1 MLTNSLLFAH
11 HQAVTTSVE
20 AVSKVDNSDLAR
32 PTPCSEWTLADL
44 LAHMTAQ
51 HHGFAAA
58 ARGRGTD
65 PAAWRLR
72 PSTDPVADHRA
83 AADLVLAAFA
93 ENGVA
98 EREFAL
104 PELGT
109 APFPAEQA
117 VAFHLIDYVVHGWD
131 VARTLDRLYA
141 LHPDVTAPAL
151 RIAAQVPNNERRLDP
166 NAPFAPALPVTP
178 NAPPLNQILSALG
191 RDPAWRPPV

>member
-1 MLTNSLLFAH
+1 MRTNSLLSAH
-11 HQAVTTSVE
+11 RQAVTTSVE
-20 AVSKVDNSDLAR
+20 AVSMADTSDLAR
-32 PTPCSEWTLADL
+32 PTPCSEWTLAEL

-65 PAAWRLR
+65 PDAWRVR

-83 AADLVLAAFA
+83 AAELVLAAFA
-93 ENGVA
+93 ENGV

-117 VAFHLIDYVVHGWD
+117 VAFH
-131 VARTLDRLYA
+131 
-141 LHPDVTAPAL
+141 P
-151 RIAAQVPNNERRLDP
+151 
-166 NAPFAPALPVTP
+166 
-178 NAPPLNQILSALG
+178 
-191 RDPAWRPPV
+191 